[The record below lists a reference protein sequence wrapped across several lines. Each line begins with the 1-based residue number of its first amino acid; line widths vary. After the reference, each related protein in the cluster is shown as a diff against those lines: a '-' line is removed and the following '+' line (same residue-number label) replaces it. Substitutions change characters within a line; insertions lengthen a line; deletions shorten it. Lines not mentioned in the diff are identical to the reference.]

1 MERERERERGR
12 ESAREKEENPL
23 KPLSPLFIKTHPPF
37 FSKLSLS
44 LSLSFADMDKLAVG
58 PLVNPHRVSLSYP
71 VAQNLAAVAE
81 ALSKPVSEVTVEPK
95 PFFPLLFFSSRS
107 GEGLRGRERGFEVA
121 RGCETQKR
129 NLSPP

>member
-1 MERERERERGR
+1 
-12 ESAREKEENPL
+12 
-23 KPLSPLFIKTHPPF
+23 
-37 FSKLSLS
+37 
-44 LSLSFADMDKLAVG
+44 MDKLAVG

-107 GEGLRGRERGFEVA
+107 GEGLRGRERGLEVA

-129 NLSPP
+129 NLFPPSKKN